1 MLYLCATPIGNLEDI
16 TLRVLRVLQ
25 EVSVIYCEDTR
36 HSRILLRHFNID
48 KPLIACHEH
57 NEAEKAIEICERV
70 LSGESVAY
78 LSDAGMPCISD
89 PGARIV
95 RTAIEMNVPYTVLP
109 GATAF
114 ATALA
119 ISGYDSDTF
128 AFYGFLERSGKQR
141 KTVLE
146 RIIQSDI
153 TSIIYESPNRIA
165 ATLADITEYDS
176 QRRVC
181 IVREITKMYEQRI
194 EGEAKE
200 LINRIEQYGIKGE
213 CVLIIDKKA
222 EVKAEYSQIESRAKA
237 LRKEYSTKE
246 AAEILSF
253 EFGISKN
260 EAKKILLSLID
271 K

>member
-1 MLYLCATPIGNLEDI
+1 MIRRI
-16 TLRVLRVLQ
+16 RFLRLFR
-25 EVSVIYCEDTR
+25 
-36 HSRILLRHFNID
+36 
-48 KPLIACHEH
+48 
-57 NEAEKAIEICERV
+57 EKRQAAQNRFRENNSI
-70 LSGESVAY
+70 
-78 LSDAGMPCISD
+78 
-89 PGARIV
+89 
-95 RTAIEMNVPYTVLP
+95 
-109 GATAF
+109 
-114 ATALA
+114 
-119 ISGYDSDTF
+119 
-128 AFYGFLERSGKQR
+128 
-141 KTVLE
+141 
-146 RIIQSDI
+146 DI

-213 CVLIIDKKA
+213 CVLIIDKSGGKSQ
-222 EVKAEYSQIESRAKA
+222 YSQIESRAKA

-246 AAEILSF
+246 AEILSF